1 MRKLVRLSLAVG
13 GFLIVTSLILTGIIF
28 LTSLNIIEEEVF
40 ADPGIASVLTMIFL
54 AIGIMD
60 FIAGI
65 ILLKKKWP

>member
-28 LTSLNIIEEEVF
+28 LTSLNIIGEEVF
-40 ADPGIASVLTMIFL
+40 ADPGVASVLTMIFL
-54 AIGIMD
+54 AIGILD

-65 ILLKKKWP
+65 ILLIKK

>member
-28 LTSLNIIEEEVF
+28 LTALNIIEEEVF
-40 ADPGIASVLTMIFL
+40 TDPGIASVLTMIFL
-54 AIGIMD
+54 AIGILD

-65 ILLKKKWP
+65 ILLKKK